1 MRTRLSFLAI
11 CSLLL
16 SLLTT
21 TTAAN
26 SLTANLEVIAVTDS
40 KPGEVELTFFSRIA
54 SKSLSYYQI
63 TAKPKSGV
71 GLTFTKRY
79 TKKASGYIT
88 HKISPL
94 SPEVDYIFT
103 ITATTNKNRVIRSA
117 PYNYLVS
124 STVPSTPLITKVE
137 ATDADEA
144 VVFFTAPKDDG
155 GTPIYYYTITSNP
168 GAISVIAPIQ
178 GSGSVTISGLTKA
191 TTYTFTLTAHNING
205 SSRAATSPAPITTLA
220 EKIVRVSP
228 TSSSSNAPTLAAP
241 AFTLSSSSQSVIVN
255 TAITTV
261 TNTSTGGAISSYS
274 ISPAAPAGL
283 TFSTSTGQ
291 LSGTPTSIQSATAY
305 TITATNAAGSA
316 TRTFTLTVTNAP
328 TKLVISRASIGTTAG
343 VAFSTQPQITI
354 QDANSETVTASSAVV
369 TATISTGGGLVG
381 TRTATAVSG
390 VATFD
395 NLGIRGWGSTSYT
408 ITYSVSGLTSATQS
422 ITTASAY
429 LIGSTGPGGGVIYY
443 RSSSGWT
450 CGLAL
455 DEKCYYLEVAPPA
468 LGLASWDTDTVNS
481 VSRTWAQSPHQTTA
495 VPDFGDRTNAQL
507 IGYGYRNT
515 QLIINQGNSDST
527 TSAAALAQS
536 FRGGGFSDWFLPSRT
551 EGFELCK
558 WHQTGNC
565 DGNAA
570 VNQNQGTGATGFV
583 RGPYWTS
590 SELSAT
596 EGYSRENRQGG
607 HQGGGAKSSTALVR
621 PIRAF

>member
-1 MRTRLSFLAI
+1 MRTRLTFLAI

-21 TTAAN
+21 TTPAN
-26 SLTANLEVIAVTDS
+26 SSTSNLEIFAVIDS
-40 KPGEVELTFFSRIA
+40 KPGEVELTFI
-54 SKSLSYYQI
+54 SKVAAKSITSYQI
-63 TAKPKSGV
+63 TAKPKSGT

-103 ITATTNKNRVIRSA
+103 ITATTTNKRVIRSA

-155 GTPIYYYTITSNP
+155 GTPIYYYTVTSNP

-178 GSGSVTISGLTKA
+178 GSGSVTITGLTKA

-220 EKIVRVSP
+220 EKIVRSSP
-228 TSSSSNAPTLAAP
+228 SSTTNAPTLAAP

-255 TAITTV
+255 NAITTV
-261 TNTSTGGAISSYS
+261 TNTSTGGAISSYA

-316 TRTFTLTVTNAP
+316 TQTFTLTVTTAAP
-328 TKLVISRASIGTTAG
+328 AFSLSSASETRVVTTA
-343 VAFSTQPQITI
+343 ITGY
-354 QDANSETVTASSAVV
+354 
-369 TATISTGGGLVG
+369 TITSTGAPITSYSLVG
-381 TRTATAVSG
+381 TLPTGLSFDTSTGRTTGTPTETRTAT
-390 VATFD
+390 T
-395 NLGIRGWGSTSYT
+395 YT
-408 ITYSVSGLTSATQS
+408 IIG
-422 ITTASAY
+422 ASASGETATATY
-429 LIGSTGPGGGVIYY
+429 RLRVTGDIGDTGPGGGTIYY
-443 RSSSGWT
+443 YLAAGFNCGPTRASTCKYLEAAPSGWI
-450 CGLAL
+450 G
-455 DEKCYYLEVAPPA
+455 
-468 LGLASWDTDTVNS
+468 ASDTST
-481 VSRTWAQSPHQTTA
+481 RWAQQQPVDYSTTT
-495 VPDFGDRTNAQL
+495 VPGNGATATA
-507 IGYGYRNT
+507 IGWGYRNT
-515 QLIINQGNSDST
+515 RAIVAQGNNATAASAVADSHT
-527 TSAAALAQS
+527 VTVS
-536 FRGGGFSDWFLPSRT
+536 GVVYDDWFLPSND
-551 EGFELCK
+551 ELNQMCK
-558 WHQTGNC
+558 WARGITGVNLTNLAQAC
-565 DGNAA
+565 TGGALNTGPGAA
-570 VNQNQGTGATGFV
+570 GFTAYY
-583 RGPYWTS
+583 YWSS
-590 SELSAT
+590 SESANSLARMQNFADGAPLST
-596 EGYSRENRQGG
+596 YKYNVV
-607 HQGGGAKSSTALVR
+607 HIR

>member
-16 SLLTT
+16 GLLSSSTV
-21 TTAAN
+21 AN

-40 KPGEVELTFFSRIA
+40 KPGEVELTFV
-54 SKSLSYYQI
+54 SKISNKRSYQI

-71 GLTFTKRY
+71 GLTFSKTFKKR
-79 TKKASGYIT
+79 APGYIT

-103 ITATTNKNRVIRSA
+103 ITATTTNKRVIRSA

-220 EKIVRVSP
+220 EKIVRSSP
-228 TSSSSNAPTLAAP
+228 ASTTNAPTLAAP

-261 TNTSTGGAISSYS
+261 TNTSTGGAISSYA

-283 TFSTSTGQ
+283 TFNTSTGQ
-291 LSGTPTSIQSATAY
+291 LSGTPTSTQSATAY

-316 TRTFTLTVTNAP
+316 TATFTLTVSSAAP
-328 TKLVISRASIGTTAG
+328 AFSLSSVAETRVATTAITG
-343 VAFSTQPQITI
+343 YTITSTGAPITSYSLVGTLDTGLAFST
-354 QDANSETVTASSAVV
+354 
-369 TATISTGGGLVG
+369 STGRITGTPTE
-381 TRTATAVSG
+381 TRTAT
-390 VATFD
+390 T
-395 NLGIRGWGSTSYT
+395 YT
-408 ITYSVSGLTSATQS
+408 IIG
-422 ITTASAY
+422 ASASGETATATY
-429 LIGSTGPGGGVIYY
+429 RLRVTGDIGDTGPGGGRIFYY
-443 RSSSGWT
+443 SAAGFN
-450 CGLAL
+450 CGTNFTITGSPTGG
-455 DEKCYYLEVAPPA
+455 KCKWLEVAPRNWWGGA
-468 LGLASWDTDTVNS
+468 ADTATTWANATTAITGINNEVDIGIGSSNTRVITTSGAYTTTAAQLASSYISTIDGEDFNDWYLGS
-481 VSRTWAQSPHQTTA
+481 QAEMIELIKSPLVAILQ
-495 VPDFGDRTNAQL
+495 
-507 IGYGYRNT
+507 I
-515 QLIINQGNSDST
+515 S
-527 TSAAALAQS
+527 
-536 FRGGGFSDWFLPSRT
+536 GG
-551 EGFELCK
+551 
-558 WHQTGNC
+558 
-565 DGNAA
+565 
-570 VNQNQGTGATGFV
+570 
-583 RGPYWTS
+583 YWTS
-590 SELSAT
+590 TQVTGSGSAR
-596 EGYSRENRQGG
+596 YVRADLAPAYQS
-607 HQGGGAKSSTALVR
+607 GATKNGFSFAVR

>member
-1 MRTRLSFLAI
+1 MRTRLTFLAI

-21 TTAAN
+21 TTPAN
-26 SLTANLEVIAVTDS
+26 SSTSNLEIFAVTDS
-40 KPGEVELTFFSRIA
+40 KPGEVELTFFSKISNKR
-54 SKSLSYYQI
+54 SYQI

-71 GLTFTKRY
+71 GLTFSKTFKKR
-79 TKKASGYIT
+79 APGYIT

-94 SPEVDYIFT
+94 STEVEYIFT
-103 ITATTNKNRVIRSA
+103 ITITTTGRKVIKSA

-178 GSGSVTISGLTKA
+178 GSGSVTVTGLTKA

-241 AFTLSSSSQSVIVN
+241 AFTLSSSSQSVLVN
-255 TAITTV
+255 TSISTV
-261 TNTSTGGAISSYS
+261 TNTSTGGAISSYA

-316 TRTFTLTVTNAP
+316 TQTFTLTVTTAAP
-328 TKLVISRASIGTTAG
+328 AFSLSSVAETRVATTAITG
-343 VAFSTQPQITI
+343 YTITSTGAPITSYSYEGTLPSGLAFST
-354 QDANSETVTASSAVV
+354 
-369 TATISTGGGLVG
+369 STGRITGTPTE
-381 TRTATAVSG
+381 TRTAT
-390 VATFD
+390 T
-395 NLGIRGWGSTSYT
+395 YT
-408 ITYSVSGLTSATQS
+408 IIG
-422 ITTASAY
+422 ASASGETATATY
-429 LIGSTGPGGGVIYY
+429 RLRVTGDIGDTGPGGGIIYYY
-443 RSSSGWT
+443 RSAGFNCGPTRAST
-450 CGLAL
+450 CR
-455 DEKCYYLEVAPPA
+455 YLEAAPA
-468 LGLASWDTDTVNS
+468 RWLGTSDTST
-481 VSRTWAQSPHQTTA
+481 RWAQQQPVDYSSTT
-495 VPDFGDRTNAQL
+495 VPGNRATATE
-507 IGYGYRNT
+507 IGWGYRNT
-515 QLIINQGNSDST
+515 RAIVAQGNNA
-527 TSAAALAQS
+527 TSASAVADS
-536 FRGGGFSDWFLPSRT
+536 HTVTVSGVVYDDWFLPSKD
-551 EGFELCK
+551 ELNQMCK
-558 WHQTGNC
+558 WARNQAWVSDATAC
-565 DGNAA
+565 DNSGSLNS
-570 VNQNQGTGATGFV
+570 GPGASGFTAYY
-583 RGPYWTS
+583 YWSS
-590 SELSAT
+590 SESANT
-596 EGYSRENRQGG
+596 LAWMQNFAD
-607 HQGGGAKSSTALVR
+607 GAPVSTYKYNMVSIR

>member
-1 MRTRLSFLAI
+1 MRTRLTFLAI

-21 TTAAN
+21 TTPAN
-26 SLTANLEVIAVTDS
+26 SSTSNLEIFAVIDS
-40 KPGEVELTFFSRIA
+40 KPGEVELTFI
-54 SKSLSYYQI
+54 SKVAAKSITSYQI
-63 TAKPKSGV
+63 TAKPKSGT

-103 ITATTNKNRVIRSA
+103 ITATTTNKRVIRSA

-155 GTPIYYYTITSNP
+155 GTPIYYYTINSNP

-178 GSGSVTISGLTKA
+178 GSGSVTITGLTKA

-220 EKIVRVSP
+220 EKIVRSSP
-228 TSSSSNAPTLAAP
+228 SSTTNAPTLAAP

-255 TAITTV
+255 NAITTV
-261 TNTSTGGAISSYS
+261 TNTSTGGAISSYA

-316 TRTFTLTVTNAP
+316 TQTFTLTVTTAAP
-328 TKLVISRASIGTTAG
+328 AFSLSSASETRVVTTA
-343 VAFSTQPQITI
+343 ITGY
-354 QDANSETVTASSAVV
+354 
-369 TATISTGGGLVG
+369 TITSTGAPITSYSLVG
-381 TRTATAVSG
+381 TLPTGLSFDTSTGRTTGTPTETRTAT
-390 VATFD
+390 T
-395 NLGIRGWGSTSYT
+395 YT
-408 ITYSVSGLTSATQS
+408 IIG
-422 ITTASAY
+422 ASASGETATATY
-429 LIGSTGPGGGVIYY
+429 RLRVTGDIGDTGPGGGTIYY
-443 RSSSGWT
+443 YLAAGFNCGPTRASTCKYLEAAPSGWI
-450 CGLAL
+450 G
-455 DEKCYYLEVAPPA
+455 
-468 LGLASWDTDTVNS
+468 ASDTST
-481 VSRTWAQSPHQTTA
+481 RWAQQQPVDYSTTT
-495 VPDFGDRTNAQL
+495 VPGNGATATA
-507 IGYGYRNT
+507 IGWGYRNT
-515 QLIINQGNSDST
+515 RAIVAQGNNATAASAVADSHT
-527 TSAAALAQS
+527 VTVS
-536 FRGGGFSDWFLPSRT
+536 GVVYDDWFLPSND
-551 EGFELCK
+551 ELNQMCK
-558 WHQTGNC
+558 WARGITGVNLTNLAQAC
-565 DGNAA
+565 TGGALNTGPGAA
-570 VNQNQGTGATGFV
+570 GFTAYY
-583 RGPYWTS
+583 YWSS
-590 SELSAT
+590 SESANSLARMQNFADGAPLST
-596 EGYSRENRQGG
+596 YKYNVV
-607 HQGGGAKSSTALVR
+607 HIR

>member
-1 MRTRLSFLAI
+1 MQLRLSFLAI

-16 SLLTT
+16 GLLSPSTV
-21 TTAAN
+21 AN
-26 SLTANLEVIAVTDS
+26 SLTANLEVIAVADS

-54 SKSLSYYQI
+54 SKSLSSYLI

-103 ITATTNKNRVIRSA
+103 ITATTTNKRVIRSA

-144 VVFFTAPKDDG
+144 VVFFAAPKDDG

-178 GSGSVTISGLTKA
+178 GSGSVTITGLTKA

-255 TAITTV
+255 NAITTV
-261 TNTSTGGAISSYS
+261 TNTSTGGAISSYA

-283 TFSTSTGQ
+283 TFSTTTGQ
-291 LSGTPTSIQSATAY
+291 LSGTPTSTQSATAY

-316 TRTFTLTVTNAP
+316 TQTFTLTVTAP
-328 TKLVISRASIGTTAG
+328 LAVPAFTLSSVAETRTVNTAATG
-343 VAFSTQPQITI
+343 FTI
-354 QDANSETVTASSAVV
+354 N
-369 TATISTGGGLVG
+369 STGGAIASFSINTTPPGMSFNTTTGALTG
-381 TRTATAVSG
+381 TPNTVSVATA
-390 VATFD
+390 
-395 NLGIRGWGSTSYT
+395 YT
-408 ITYSVSGLTSATQS
+408 ITATNTSGSATQTFTLTV
-422 ITTASAY
+422 IAVVYTV
-429 LIGSTGPGGGVIYY
+429 GQTGPGGGKIFYVAPTPFACGPT
-443 RSSSGWT
+443 RSASCTYLEAAPHGWYFNSTNPSRNWAQTTPVDYSTTTVGSSGGET
-450 CGLAL
+450 AT
-455 DEKCYYLEVAPPA
+455 
-468 LGLASWDTDTVNS
+468 AS
-481 VSRTWAQSPHQTTA
+481 A
-495 VPDFGDRTNAQL
+495 
-507 IGYGYRNT
+507 IGWGYRNT
-515 QLIINQGNSDST
+515 RAIINQGNSNSDL
-527 TSAAALAQS
+527 SAAALADS
-536 FRGGGFSDWFLPSRT
+536 HTVTVSGIVYDDWFLPSQD
-551 EGFELCK
+551 ELK
-558 WHQTGNC
+558 KLYDSSFAADQAYF
-565 DGNAA
+565 GNAGD
-570 VNQNQGTGATGFV
+570 NG
-583 RGPYWTS
+583 YW
-590 SELSAT
+590 
-596 EGYSRENRQGG
+596 
-607 HQGGGAKSSTALVR
+607 SSTEFSSSQGWSEIFASAYNNSRVSKNQLQRVH

>member
-16 SLLTT
+16 GLLSTST
-21 TTAAN
+21 PAN

-40 KPGEVELTFFSRIA
+40 KPGEVELTFL
-54 SKSLSYYQI
+54 SKISNKRSYQI

-71 GLTFTKRY
+71 GLTFSKTYKKR
-79 TKKASGYIT
+79 AAGYIT

-103 ITATTNKNRVIRSA
+103 ITATTTNERVIRSA

-178 GSGSVTISGLTKA
+178 GSGSVTITGLTKA

-255 TAITTV
+255 NAITTV
-261 TNTSTGGAISSYS
+261 TNTSTGGAIASYA

-283 TFSTSTGQ
+283 TFNTSTGQ
-291 LSGTPTSIQSATAY
+291 LSGTPTSTQSATAY

-316 TRTFTLTVTNAP
+316 TQTFTLTVTTAAP
-328 TKLVISRASIGTTAG
+328 AFSLSSVAETRVATTAITG
-343 VAFSTQPQITI
+343 YTITSTGAPITSYSYEGTLPSGLAFST
-354 QDANSETVTASSAVV
+354 
-369 TATISTGGGLVG
+369 STGRITGTPTE
-381 TRTATAVSG
+381 TRTAT
-390 VATFD
+390 T
-395 NLGIRGWGSTSYT
+395 YT
-408 ITYSVSGLTSATQS
+408 IIG
-422 ITTASAY
+422 ASASGETATATY
-429 LIGSTGPGGGVIYY
+429 RLRVTGDIGDTGPGGGIIYYY
-443 RSSSGWT
+443 RSAGFNCGPTRAST
-450 CGLAL
+450 CR
-455 DEKCYYLEVAPPA
+455 YLEAAPA
-468 LGLASWDTDTVNS
+468 RWLGTSDTST
-481 VSRTWAQSPHQTTA
+481 RWAQQQPVDYSSTT
-495 VPDFGDRTNAQL
+495 VPGNGATATE
-507 IGYGYRNT
+507 IGWGYRNT
-515 QLIINQGNSDST
+515 RAIVAQGNNA
-527 TSAAALAQS
+527 TSASAVADS
-536 FRGGGFSDWFLPSRT
+536 HTVTVSGVVYDDWFLPSKD
-551 EGFELCK
+551 ELNQMCK
-558 WHQTGNC
+558 WARNQAWVSDATAC
-565 DGNAA
+565 DNSGSLNS
-570 VNQNQGTGATGFV
+570 GPGASGFTAYY
-583 RGPYWTS
+583 YWSS
-590 SELSAT
+590 SESANT
-596 EGYSRENRQGG
+596 LAWMQNFAD
-607 HQGGGAKSSTALVR
+607 GAPVSTYKYNMVSIR